1 MTPQVLAAT
10 RLPGAWVDSPF
21 VAAGAGVLLLAGL
34 VRLLRRRSRGRWVL
48 ASLVAAVLVAAT
60 TANALTGYVPTVQ
73 AARFALTGDLPGGRV
88 VSFRLGAPDLD
99 VAATTVHVQLPRGYA
114 EDSDRRYPVVVLLPG
129 SPGRSADWFAAGG
142 AARTVDALSDA
153 RLLPPVLVVTPD
165 MDPDLIGTGSDTECL
180 DLPGGPRWETFLY
193 RDLVPAV
200 DTRFRTLAR
209 PSSRVIGGESAGAFC
224 ALDQGLRHRDVWG
237 PVVAIEPFGD
247 PGPAVRGELS
257 ATAFAAASPARY
269 LPTVA
274 VPAPVPVFLGTG
286 TDAPERSD
294 ADELERQVAARG
306 WPVQR
311 HDVPGGHTWTT
322 ARELLPYGLAFAGRY
337 LDAG

>member
-21 VAAGAGVLLLAGL
+21 VAAGAGVLLLACL
-34 VRLLRRRSRGRWVL
+34 VRLLRRRPRGRWVL

-114 EDSDRRYPVVVLLPG
+114 ADSDRRYPVVVLLPG
-129 SPGRSADWFAAGG
+129 SPGRSTDWFAAGG

-224 ALDQGLRHRDVWG
+224 ALDQGLRHRDAWG

-257 ATAFAAASPARY
+257 DADFAAASPARY